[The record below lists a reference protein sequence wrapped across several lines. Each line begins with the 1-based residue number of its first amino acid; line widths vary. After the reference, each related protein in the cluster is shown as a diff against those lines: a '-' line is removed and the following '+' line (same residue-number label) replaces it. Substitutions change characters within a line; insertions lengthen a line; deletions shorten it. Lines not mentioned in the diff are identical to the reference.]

1 VREHEVESFGESQP
15 AEHARDNDQRNLPE
29 LRWGHVAR
37 DIAVEHRRGPAPASV
52 SASASAENQSLGLS
66 SPKVGA
72 TRRHSS
78 R

>member
-1 VREHEVESFGESQP
+1 VREHEVESFGGSQT
-15 AEHARDNDQRNLPE
+15 AEHVRDNDQRNTPG

-37 DIAVEHRRGPAPASV
+37 DIAVEHRSGPAPAP
-52 SASASAENQSLGLS
+52 AASAEKLSLSLW
-66 SPKVGA
+66 SPEVGA